1 MEQQRLMLFVALAF
15 IMFLMFDAWNQDKAE
30 KEIASNTR
38 VANQASNQVATTPS
52 SSSSQV
58 TQAIKSGE
66 IPVAESNPQPVASP
80 STVPSTQSAE
90 IFQKAQTIKIVTDV
104 LNVSVSTVGGDIRQ
118 VKLLD
123 YPAKLNEHDNPF
135 LLMND
140 TLPRVF
146 IAQSGFTGK
155 TADANTIITAP
166 NHLNTYR
173 ADRTNYVLEESKDSM
188 DVSLYWMSPEGVQF
202 TKTYTFQRG
211 SHKVNVKHTVENR
224 SNKTW
229 RGNAYYQLQRTQVSE
244 VDQSQFIYTYMGG
257 VLYSPEERYEKI
269 DFADIQETKLKRDI
283 TGGWAAM
290 IQHYFLSAWVPNKDQ
305 TKTYYTAFKARNTI
319 YTIGFR
325 DKNETH
331 VVPGETKT
339 FDTVFYAGPKDQD
352 ELEKIAQGLELT
364 VDYGVLTIIAK
375 PIFIALTY
383 IHKVVGNWGWAI
395 ILLTIFI
402 KLIFYKLSEAS
413 YKSMAKM
420 RAVQPRMVA
429 MKERFADDRQGMNK
443 AMMDLYKKEKINPL
457 GGCLPIL
464 VQIPVFIALYWVL
477 LESVELRQAPWILW
491 IEDMSA
497 ADPYLILPILMAVSM
512 YIQQKLNPAPIDP
525 VQAKVMMALP
535 FVFGIFFMFFPAGL
549 VLYWV
554 VNNVLSIAQQWY
566 ITNKVMGAKK

>member
-15 IMFLMFDAWNQDKAE
+15 IMFLMFDAWKQDHAIEETSKTVSTA
-30 KEIASNTR
+30 TQ
-38 VANQASNQVATTPS
+38 ANQSGVVPS
-52 SSSSQV
+52 SPTSKG
-58 TQAIKSGE
+58 TIPNNE
-66 IPVAESNPQPVASP
+66 IPVAESTPQSANTS
-80 STVPSTQSAE
+80 STVPSEQSSD
-90 IFQKAQTIKIVTDV
+90 IFKQGQAIHVVTDV
-104 LNVSVSTVGGDIRQ
+104 FDITINTVGGDIRQ

-123 YPAKLNEHDNPF
+123 YPDKINEPENPF
-135 LLMND
+135 LLMNE

-146 IAQSGFTGK
+146 VAQSGFTGK
-155 TADANTIITAP
+155 SADANTIISAP
-166 NHLNTYR
+166 NHLDVYK

-188 DVSLYWMSPEGVQF
+188 DVNLYWMSRDGVQF
-202 TKTYTFQRG
+202 TKTYTFHRG
-211 SHKVNVKHTVENR
+211 SHKVDVKQTVQNNSTR
-224 SNKTW
+224 TW

-269 DFADIQETKLKRDI
+269 SFEDMLDSNLKRDI

-290 IQHYFLSAWVPNKDQ
+290 IQHYFLSAWVPEKEQ
-305 TKTYYTAFKARNTI
+305 AKTFYTTYKQRNVV

-331 VVPGETKT
+331 VAPGARQT
-339 FDTVFYAGPKDQD
+339 FSTTFYAGPKDQAQ
-352 ELEKIAQGLELT
+352 LEKIAEGLELT

-375 PIFIALTY
+375 PIFWLLTK
-383 IHKVVGNWGWAI
+383 IHGVVGNWGWAI
-395 ILLTIFI
+395 IFLTILI
-402 KLIFYKLSEAS
+402 KLMFYKLSEAS

-429 MKERFADDRQGMNK
+429 MKERFADDRAGMNK
-443 AMMDLYKKEKINPL
+443 AMMEMYKKEKINPL

-497 ADPYLILPILMAVSM
+497 ADPYLILPILMGISM
-512 YIQQKLNPAPIDP
+512 FIQQKLNPAPIDP

-566 ITNKVMGAKK
+566 ITNKIVGASK